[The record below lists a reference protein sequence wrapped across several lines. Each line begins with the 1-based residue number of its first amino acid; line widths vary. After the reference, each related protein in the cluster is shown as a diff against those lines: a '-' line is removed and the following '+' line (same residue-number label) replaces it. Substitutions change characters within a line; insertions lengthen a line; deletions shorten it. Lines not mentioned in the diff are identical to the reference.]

1 MYGQAWPPAD
11 IVVAMA
17 YHTPLRYPGGKRRLL
32 AFVRRLLETN
42 RLSNVQYVEPFAGGA
57 ALALALLYEGR
68 AASIHLNDLSRP
80 VFAFWHTVLNKD
92 DELCDRI
99 ERTAVTMEEW
109 HRQRAMYDDSDN
121 ADLAA
126 LGFAAFFLN
135 RTNRSGIIG
144 GGVIGGKDQA
154 SEWKLDCRFN
164 KDELI
169 RRIRQVARHRDRIQL
184 YQQDALAFTDD
195 VVGGLGDNVLAFYDP
210 PYIAKGSTLYLDNY
224 VVDDHRK
231 LVERVKRLRQPWIVT
246 YDYKAAVRHGLF
258 PRHRRLSFE
267 LTYSAQS
274 RRRGREAMFFASQLV
289 LPEDWQRQAVIA
301 MSAAN
306 SRFPVFGQ
314 FEVASPT
321 M

>member
-1 MYGQAWPPAD
+1 MTF
-11 IVVAMA
+11 
-17 YHTPLRYPGGKRRLL
+17 HTPLRYPGGKRRLF
-32 AFVRRLLETN
+32 AFVGRLLETN

-57 ALALALLYEGR
+57 ALALALLYEGH

-80 VFAFWHTVLNKD
+80 VFAFWHTVLNRD

-109 HRQRAMYDDSDN
+109 RRQRTVYDDSEN

-164 KDELI
+164 KDNLI
-169 RRIRQVARHRDRIQL
+169 RRIRRVAHYRDRIHL

-195 VVGGLGDNVLAFYDP
+195 VVDGLGGNVLAFYDP
-210 PYIAKGSTLYLDNY
+210 PYIAKGYTLYLDNY

-231 LVERVKRLRQPWIVT
+231 LAERVKRLSQPWIVT
-246 YDYKAAVRHGLF
+246 YDYQAAVQHELF
-258 PRHRRLSFE
+258 PHHRRLSFE

-289 LPEDWQRQAVIA
+289 LPEDWRQQAVVP

-306 SRFPVFGQ
+306 SHYPVFGQ
-314 FEVASPT
+314 FEVAAPT
-321 M
+321 T